1 MDLNTR
7 EMTGLSKDI
16 ISSKKLK
23 GKKKKKKKGTFAG
36 ICTSR
41 ERAWEIKESRILA

>member
-23 GKKKKKKKGTFAG
+23 GKKKKKRNVCRYLHFKGKG
-36 ICTSR
+36 
-41 ERAWEIKESRILA
+41 LGD

>member
-23 GKKKKKKKGTFAG
+23 GKKKKKGTFAG

>member
-23 GKKKKKKKGTFAG
+23 GKKKKKKGTFAG

>member
-23 GKKKKKKKGTFAG
+23 GKKKKKKRNVCRYLHFKGKG
-36 ICTSR
+36 
-41 ERAWEIKESRILA
+41 LGD